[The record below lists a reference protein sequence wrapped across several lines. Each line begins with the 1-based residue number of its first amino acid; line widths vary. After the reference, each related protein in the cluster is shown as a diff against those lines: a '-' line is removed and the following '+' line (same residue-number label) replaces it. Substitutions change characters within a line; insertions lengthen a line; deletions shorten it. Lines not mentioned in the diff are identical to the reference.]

1 MNEASIH
8 CDGNQSALK
17 IWQLTGVAAR
27 LAGRFARFEFEAP
40 AVFLQAEHIF
50 VGEHTKGGQLPEVP
64 LRILGQNLCG
74 LEPSL
79 ILHINH
85 APIGCIACQS
95 REALRDRL
103 ADKTGAY

>member
-8 CDGNQSALK
+8 CDGNQSAFK

-27 LAGRFARFEFEAP
+27 LTGRFSRFESEAP
-40 AVFLQAEHIF
+40 TVFQQAEYIS
-50 VGEHTKGGQLPEVP
+50 VEGHTKGRQLPEVP
-64 LRILGQNLCG
+64 LRILGQNLYG